1 MYAIQNIFVC
11 WYFINQ
17 KIKVHLVNSS
27 NIWHIKWIDGWMDDR
42 TCQMKMTVPD
52 WTFFIT
58 IFAMI
63 PLVDGFQF
71 NMTPVA
77 FFYGI
82 YFWNWDIPNIS
93 WALQWKKMWKLAHL
107 ERYRIV
113 CVKFPILIESA
124 WGLRPM
130 LSLSERRPVLSSV
143 YFELFH
149 HRLNQW

>member
-17 KIKVHLVNSS
+17 KIKVHSVNNS

-82 YFWNWDIPNIS
+82 CFWNWDIPDLP
-93 WALQWKKMWKLAHL
+93 WALQWKKMWKTCTLGKISNCVL
-107 ERYRIV
+107 EVPNPHWI
-113 CVKFPILIESA
+113 CVGFTAYALSFWKEACAQLII
-124 WGLRPM
+124 
-130 LSLSERRPVLSSV
+130 
-143 YFELFH
+143 F
-149 HRLNQW
+149 